1 MSIRTQ
7 IKHKLEQKAKR
18 QRRVRATISGTAARP
33 RLCVF
38 RSNSHISAQLIDDQK
53 GVTLAVC
60 DDKKIAKTKIEAK
73 KGELSGK
80 QARAFAVGMEIANK
94 AQGLKTKQIV
104 FDRAGYRYHGR
115 VKSLAEGARKGGL
128 EF

>member
-1 MSIRTQ
+1 MSTRTQ
-7 IKHKLEQKAKR
+7 TKHKLER
-18 QRRVRATISGTAARP
+18 QANRHRRVRAKIFGTASVP

-38 RSNSHISAQLIDDQK
+38 RSNKHIIAQLLDDQK
-53 GVTLAVC
+53 GITLVVC
-60 DDKKIAKTKIEAK
+60 GDLKTNQKKAQKAEGLSGKKAAAFNVGMDIAKAAQDKKIK
-73 KGELSGK
+73 K
-80 QARAFAVGMEIANK
+80 
-94 AQGLKTKQIV
+94 IV